1 MPNRS
6 NYQRWFMERY
16 NATNESRDE
25 VPAAPAARARAIG
38 TVNPYWIQK
47 KKIRDAA
54 KAQRRK
60 GASHKPQAHKL
71 LDKPIDLWDKV
82 I

>member
-38 TVNPYWIQK
+38 TVNPYWIQQAEKRQASRLKRQAASRKQQAPSLTNK
-47 KKIRDAA
+47 K
-54 KAQRRK
+54 
-60 GASHKPQAHKL
+60 
-71 LDKPIDLWDKV
+71 
-82 I
+82 

>member
-25 VPAAPAARARAIG
+25 GPAAPAARTRAIG
-38 TVNPYWIQK
+38 TVNPYWLQQAEKRKRKSASRKLASLTNK
-47 KKIRDAA
+47 K
-54 KAQRRK
+54 
-60 GASHKPQAHKL
+60 
-71 LDKPIDLWDKV
+71 
-82 I
+82 